1 MGIINLLEK
10 RNKKTNKDGIDN
22 LFNYKLNEQVDD
34 LFKSELKNLEIWIY
48 PIRYS
53 EKPLVDVRNK
63 KIKELE
69 IVYNKYFNLSNNIQN
84 KFNLLKCFAMMSEKY
99 NKKLIDF
106 LKENLLEILET
117 GTIEE
122 VISKLEGVN
131 KQTKEVEEFIKHLS
145 NIKNDKVCNCI
156 GGIITPSYRDIQES
170 SISIGREYNFQQA

>member
-10 RNKKTNKDGIDN
+10 RNKKNNKDGIDN
-22 LFNYKLNEQVDD
+22 LLNYKLNEQVDD
-34 LFKSELKNLEIWIY
+34 LFRSELKKLELWIY

-69 IVYNKYFNLSNNIQN
+69 IVYKKYFNLSNNVQN

-99 NKKLIDF
+99 NKQLINF
-106 LKENLLEILET
+106 LKENLIEILES

-122 VISKLEGVN
+122 VISKLEGVS
-131 KQTKEVEEFIKHLS
+131 KKTKEVEEFIKYLS
-145 NIKNDKVCNCI
+145 NIKNSKLCNCI
-156 GGIITPSYRDIQES
+156 EGVNTPSYRDIQD